1 VNEEKR
7 RRRRAEF
14 RELDERL
21 QRFFAKHGE
30 LFDWLFI
37 IAIACIVAALAGYMT
52 GKPR

>member
-7 RRRRAEF
+7 RRRQAEF

-30 LFDWLFI
+30 LCDWLLI
-37 IAIACIVAALAGYMT
+37 VALACMVAALAGYFT
-52 GKPR
+52 GKP